1 MTLLPIVLA
10 DEDFV
15 NDYIDGFIAMRRLA
29 DSSDAVISSDELRQ
43 SLEEDF

>member
-1 MTLLPIVLA
+1 MTQFPIELA

-29 DSSDAVISSDELRQ
+29 DTSDLVISSEELRRR
-43 SLEEDF
+43 LEEDS